1 MEQKRGRGRPRKY
14 FTLEEKEAAQKRYR
28 EAFEQRTRVKS
39 LNIYGDDLDLLR
51 ELAKRSGMTQM
62 EYAGMLIRKAME
74 DSVAGA

>member
-51 ELAKRSGMTQM
+51 ELAKRSGMSMMRYVT
-62 EYAGMLIRKAME
+62 ELVRKAKE
-74 DSVAGA
+74 DSDAAA